1 MELSVLQELLIALKS
16 RPSVEQTEPN
26 IFSIGARGH
35 YENPVSDLLAFFI
48 DPDGGHDLGTLVLEA
63 FLKRLPGSP
72 NISLLSPPDR
82 EVITSTGNRI
92 DIILESDSWVMALEN
107 KIWHQQNNPFSDYR
121 QHLCHQYPDKAHFLV
136 VLSPDGTAPSGW
148 FGMSYWQF
156 LNVLSPKL
164 RMAYAA
170 SPQNKWLVL
179 LREFILH
186 LESLM
191 NKNAITPET
200 EWFVLDNLH
209 SIQEMILLKN
219 AVIKSL
225 QEECLRFLKKA
236 FGYRGYKVKTTL
248 NHWEGFPALR
258 FSFSHWITSSDV
270 VLFLDRTPGKSF
282 EIRIYVCDLVTAEL
296 YDRAKKV
303 LRVKRYHHRWDERS
317 RQIFVA
323 SRFIDSHHVDKNLL
337 FEQVAEGMDI
347 LDEFEHRRELA

>member
-1 MELSVLQELLIALKS
+1 MELSVLQELLIRLRS
-16 RPSVEQTEPN
+16 LPSVKQKESN

-35 YENPVSDLLAFFI
+35 YENPISDLLAFFI
-48 DPDGGHDLGTLVLEA
+48 DPDAGHDLGTLVLEA

-72 NISLLSPPDR
+72 DISLLTPPGR
-82 EVITSTGNRI
+82 EVMTSTGNRI
-92 DIILESDSWVMALEN
+92 DIVLESDTWVMALEN

-121 QHLCHQYPDKAHFLV
+121 QHLYHQYPDKAHFLV

-148 FGMSYWQF
+148 FGMSYRQF

-170 SPQNKWLVL
+170 SPLNKWLVL

-191 NKNAITPET
+191 NKNSITPET
-200 EWFVLDNLH
+200 ELFVLDNLH
-209 SIQEMILLKN
+209 SIQEIILLKN
-219 AVIKSL
+219 VVVKSL
-225 QEECLRFLKKA
+225 QEECLNFLRNV
-236 FGYRGYKVKTTL
+236 YRGYKVKSTI

-270 VLFLDRTPGKSF
+270 VLFLDRTPGKGF
-282 EIRIYVCDLVTAEL
+282 EIRIYVCDLVTTEL

-303 LRVKRYHHRWDERS
+303 LRTARYHHRWDESSGR
-317 RQIFVA
+317 IFVA
-323 SRFIDSHHVDKNLL
+323 SNYIDSHHVDKNLL
-337 FEQVAEGMDI
+337 FEKMTEGMAI
-347 LDEFEHRRELA
+347 LDEFENRREPA